1 VIAALH
7 TYPAAGWSELKPNNK
22 NLLIIVEENW
32 SDIVKNDGKIKNAD
46 DWMSFFKKIFRN
58 NSEKKI

>member
-22 NLLIIVEENW
+22 NLLNIVEENW
-32 SDIVKNDGKIKNAD
+32 SDIVKNGKIKNAD

-58 NSEKKI
+58 NSEEKI